1 MTKSFL
7 TPSSVL
13 QWELWRREEKRRE
26 AWEKR
31 SVELL
36 LTSSVGGHQG
46 TKAIFCCY
54 THKLFFLSESES
66 ERKFLQYKKRERERE
81 VPPSVGCF
89 ILDCSRCLCC
99 GLTLANCVRFWVE
112 ELGER
117 EGERE
122 YCYSCAERGVQGLR
136 GLRCRCNFNFA
147 Q

>member
-13 QWELWRREEKRRE
+13 QWELWRREEKRSLRKE
-26 AWEKR
+26 IRGTSSYFFGGR
-31 SVELL
+31 SPRHKSNLL
-36 LTSSVGGHQG
+36 LYSQ
-46 TKAIFCCY
+46 A
-54 THKLFFLSESES
+54 FFLSESES